1 MSANLDMSLGF
12 EAFAFIGS
20 RSAIWHKGG
29 QSIDAKVKEIG
40 RPLTLDEI
48 WSLAGCNFDVAKVP
62 LVVDLAGP
70 AYDHLEPSK
79 RVLAYPDRFAH
90 VRTDTGAALGIGS
103 DQYQLVKPADIRDT
117 FAHYLGADDRF
128 QITTV
133 GALDGGRRI
142 WAQAQFDG
150 EHTVAGDRHKRH
162 LLMSTTFDTSAAT
175 VLQGSE
181 TRVVCENTIRVAM
194 GEKSPVVKVRHSTAF
209 NAERARKELASIAA
223 GFDAYKAMGDA
234 LAQRKLASEELAGFL
249 RDVLDIPRDAK
260 QEDVSKRKQNQRQA
274 IIDALLISA
283 NERGKQGAKDI
294 DAFTALQAVTR
305 YVDHDRDAD
314 DTENR
319 LFGSGAALKE
329 KALGLLMP
337 MIADKVAVPA

>member
-1 MSANLDMSLGF
+1 MSANLDISLGF
-12 EAFAFIGS
+12 EALAFTGPM
-20 RSAIWHKGG
+20 SAIWHKTG
-29 QSIDAKVKEIG
+29 QSIDKRAAEIG

-48 WSLAGCNFDVAKVP
+48 WALAGCNFDVRKVP
-62 LVVDLAGP
+62 LVVDLAGQ
-70 AYDHLEPSK
+70 AYDHLAPEK
-79 RVLAYPDRFAH
+79 RMLPYPDRFAH
-90 VRTDTGAALGIGS
+90 VRVDTGAPLGIGS
-103 DQYQLVKPADIRDT
+103 GQYQLVTPADIRDT
-117 FAHYLGADDRF
+117 FRQYLDADSRF
-128 QITTV
+128 AITTV

-162 LLMSTTFDTSAAT
+162 LLMSTTFDSTSAT

-194 GEKSPVVKVRHSTAF
+194 GEKAPVVRVRHSTRF
-209 NAERARKELASIAA
+209 NADRARKELASIAS

-234 LAQRKLASEELAGFL
+234 LAQRKISGEELSGFL
-249 RDVLDIPRDAK
+249 RDVLDIPRDATPD
-260 QEDVSKRKQNQRQA
+260 QVSRRKHNQRQA

-283 NERGKQGAKDI
+283 NERGNQGAKDI

-314 DTENR
+314 NIENR

-337 MIADKVAVPA
+337 LIADKVAVTV